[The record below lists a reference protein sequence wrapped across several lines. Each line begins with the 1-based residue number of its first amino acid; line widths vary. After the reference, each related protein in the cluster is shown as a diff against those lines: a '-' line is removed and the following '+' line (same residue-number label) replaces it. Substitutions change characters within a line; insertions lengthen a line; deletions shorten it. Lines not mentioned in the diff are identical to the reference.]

1 MLRDDQRGVI
11 GQHDAAGPDPDA
23 AGAAGHIAD
32 HHRGRRTG
40 NADHVVMLG
49 EPEAAVSEALGMTR
63 QVEGISQGVGRARAF
78 GNKGEIEDREGHLP
92 AYGCLLI
99 DCFMPG
105 MSGLELLDEVRSRG
119 VTLPAI
125 LITGHP
131 SPTLRKRAVDTGIPL
146 IEKPLLG
153 NGLVETIRCAI
164 AKHGKPGG

>member
-1 MLRDDQRGVI
+1 MTSMTHRELAQPIPVLLIVDD
-11 GQHDAAGPDPDA
+11 DAAVLNSLEFSLKLEGFAVRLYGDA
-23 AGAAGHIAD
+23 
-32 HHRGRRTG
+32 
-40 NADHVVMLG
+40 
-49 EPEAAVSEALGMTR
+49 EALLN
-63 QVEGISQGVGRARAF
+63 EP
-78 GNKGEIEDREGHLP
+78 DLP

-164 AKHGKPGG
+164 AKHGKPGR